1 MGDLARTAI
10 YGVVKLALDKLT
22 PKGRVG
28 ALAAGGRWLLRLLN
42 LGSGYASSAHLTLV
56 LAGASGHALWSLLG
70 GAAWF
75 CALHLLGRR
84 YVVPT
89 TRRPLLVGVCGVSCS
104 GKSTVATEL
113 ARALNNDP
121 HASALCQDDSFD
133 YDSFATN
140 ACPQRAVT
148 DGSESTGTHGPCLRA
163 PAL

>member
-10 YGVVKLALDKLT
+10 YGVVKLALDKLAALAT

-28 ALAAGGRWLLRLLN
+28 APLAAGGRWPLRLLN

-56 LAGASGHALWSLLG
+56 LAGAGGRALWSLLG

-84 YVVPT
+84 V
-89 TRRPLLVGVCGVSCS
+89 TRGTGRPLLVGVCGVSCS

-148 DGSESTGTHGPCLRA
+148 DGSEHRP
-163 PAL
+163 

>member
-1 MGDLARTAI
+1 MW
-10 YGVVKLALDKLT
+10 VC
-22 PKGRVG
+22 
-28 ALAAGGRWLLRLLN
+28 
-42 LGSGYASSAHLTLV
+42 SEC
-56 LAGASGHALWSLLG
+56 G

-89 TRRPLLVGVCGVSCS
+89 TRRPQVVGVCGVSCS

-140 ACPQRAVT
+140 ACPQRAVA
-148 DGSESTGTHGPCLRA
+148 DGSEHRHPW
-163 PAL
+163 P

>member
-10 YGVVKLALDKLT
+10 YGVVKLALDKLAALAT
-22 PKGRVG
+22 PKG

-56 LAGASGHALWSLLG
+56 LAGAGGRALWSLLG

-84 YVVPT
+84 VARGAG
-89 TRRPLLVGVCGVSCS
+89 RRPPLVVGVCGVSCS

-140 ACPQRAVT
+140 ACPQRVVT
-148 DGSESTGTHGPCLRA
+148 DGSEHRH
-163 PAL
+163 PATALA